1 VANPNDA
8 VTLPTAA
15 VNDVVKI
22 YNNGANVLQVFPAAS
37 DNLGEG
43 VDASTTIEPA
53 EVGVFTA
60 KDSTNWISVI
70 STPKNGVTIH
80 TTSGTLTRTQMSDG
94 HCNYVTG
101 AATLTMLA
109 VDADTDFEVIT
120 NGAVAVSVDPDASD
134 LLILDGTTLD
144 DGDKITNTS
153 TTGDSARIRFY
164 DATGAFASTN
174 GWTDGGA

>member
-1 VANPNDA
+1 
-8 VTLPTAA
+8 
-15 VNDVVKI
+15 
-22 YNNGANVLQVFPAAS
+22 
-37 DNLGEG
+37 
-43 VDASTTIEPA
+43 
-53 EVGVFTA
+53 
-60 KDSTNWISVI
+60 
-70 STPKNGVTIH
+70 
-80 TTSGTLTRTQMSDG
+80 
-94 HCNYVTG
+94 
-101 AATLTMLA
+101 MLA